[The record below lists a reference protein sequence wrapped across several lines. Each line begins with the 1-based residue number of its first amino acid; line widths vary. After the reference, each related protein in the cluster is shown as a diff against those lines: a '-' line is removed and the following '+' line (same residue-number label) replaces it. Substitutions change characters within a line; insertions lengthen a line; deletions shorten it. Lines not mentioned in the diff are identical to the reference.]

1 MNITT
6 LLYTWKHPLEVSE
19 NVSAFVDLASDLE
32 LACVPVF
39 RNNSYIGSV
48 AKEDIEVL
56 DLKEPLENYHY
67 VVKEASFEVGSSLL
81 DILRSFANFET
92 PILFALDENK
102 ELLGYL
108 DLIDFLSVCKETP
121 LLSFGGEEVIVKKK
135 RVDFTYSQ
143 LVQVIE
149 SNNAK
154 IIGMFTLLVNAEY
167 IEVSLRIDHNGLN
180 EILQNLRRYDYEI
193 LSLHKEDLHT
203 EILRDNS
210 AYFEK
215 YLNI

>member
-19 NVSAFVDLASDLE
+19 NVGTFVDLANELE

-39 RNNSYIGSV
+39 RNSAYIGSV

-56 DLKEPLENYHY
+56 DLDDSLENYTY
-67 VVKEASFEVGSSLL
+67 VLKEASFELGASLL
-81 DILRSFANFET
+81 DILRSFANYET

-102 ELLGYL
+102 ALVGYL
-108 DLIDFLSVCKETP
+108 EIIDFLSVCKETP
-121 LLSFGGEEVIVKKK
+121 LLSFGGDEVIVKKK

-149 SNNAK
+149 SNAAK
-154 IIGMFTLLVNAEY
+154 IIGMFTLHVDTEF
-167 IEVSLRIDHNGLN
+167 IEVSLRIDHSGLN
-180 EILQNLRRYDYEI
+180 EVLQSLRRYDYEV
-193 LSLHKEDLHT
+193 LSVHKEDLHT